1 MPIIGEYHRR
11 FAGNPQYSPTFSR
24 GGNSAVFAEEV
35 FEVDPLVTLT
45 VVVQHKNIEDT
56 SWTNLVSLATLTA
69 GVTTQTASAIKE
81 LLRFAYTVNGSN
93 PEDSVYSNTLAPSWR
108 PY

>member
-1 MPIIGEYHRR
+1 MPFIGEYHRR
-11 FAGNPQYSPTFSR
+11 FAGNPQYSPTFPR
-24 GGNSAVFAEEV
+24 GGNAALFGEEI
-35 FEVDPLVTLT
+35 FEVDPAVSLT

-56 SWTNLVSLATLTA
+56 SWTNLVSLSSLTS
-69 GVTTQTASAIKE
+69 GVNTATASAIKE
-81 LLRFAYTVNGSN
+81 LLRFAYTVNGTN